1 MTLSLADLAAATAVV
16 RRHFPATPQFAWPLL
31 AQEVGATVWVKHEN
45 QTPTGAFKVR
55 GGLVYTDRLTRER
68 PHVTGI
74 VAATRGN
81 HGQSLAYAGTAAGLR
96 VVIVVPEG
104 NSPDKNA
111 AMEGFG
117 AELVVH
123 GVDFQE
129 SREHAARLGEE
140 LGLETVPSFHADLVA
155 GVATYAKELFDAAG
169 PLDAVYVPVGMGSG
183 IAGLVGVR
191 DLLGLPT
198 RIVGVVSREAPATAL
213 SFAAGEV
220 VTTERAATFVDGVA
234 CRTPD
239 ADAIALIVAGA
250 DHIVMVREDE
260 TAEAMRVLLRTTHQ
274 LPEPAGAI
282 ALAGLLAERGSV
294 IGQRVGV
301 ILSGGNCDTP
311 ILTEVLAGRTPAA

>member
-117 AELVVH
+117 AELI
-123 GVDFQE
+123 
-129 SREHAARLGEE
+129 
-140 LGLETVPSFHADLVA
+140 
-155 GVATYAKELFDAAG
+155 
-169 PLDAVYVPVGMGSG
+169 VYG
-183 IAGLVGVR
+183 
-191 DLLGLPT
+191 
-198 RIVGVVSREAPATAL
+198 
-213 SFAAGEV
+213 
-220 VTTERAATFVDGVA
+220 
-234 CRTPD
+234 
-239 ADAIALIVAGA
+239 
-250 DHIVMVREDE
+250 
-260 TAEAMRVLLRTTHQ
+260 
-274 LPEPAGAI
+274 
-282 ALAGLLAERGSV
+282 
-294 IGQRVGV
+294 
-301 ILSGGNCDTP
+301 
-311 ILTEVLAGRTPAA
+311 